1 MIRNVNKF
9 ARKVEYLSSVAVSNL
24 FATFNTETQSIV
36 DVDRAWIENGN
47 YYTFHNSSDSDTYLR
62 KVDLRYVDVCE
73 TDLDDDLT
81 EYGFKL
87 LGQRYD
93 GFRMLKRWAKW

>member
-9 ARKVEYLSSVAVSNL
+9 TRETEHLSSIAYSNL
-24 FATFNTETQSIV
+24 FAVFNTETQEFV
-36 DVDRAWIENGN
+36 DVDKSWIENGS
-47 YYTFHNSSDSDTYLR
+47 YYTFHNGSDSDVYLR
-62 KVDLRYVDVCE
+62 QVDLRYVDVCE

-81 EYGFKL
+81 QYGFKL

-93 GFRMLKRWAKW
+93 SFRMLKRWARG